1 VLALTF
7 TTKAATE
14 MRERVDQLVGGR
26 ADRAHL
32 STFHSFAGDIV
43 RQHGTHVG
51 LRPDFKLLT
60 LDEDRI
66 EVLEDSIAQTH
77 ADGIPGDRKSLLRLL
92 ERLFADSYDG
102 GGSTPSLAHVPAW
115 LPGLFEAY
123 LANLRDSNRLDFGAL
138 LHVAR
143 HLLATKPGVARAL
156 RLAWTHVCVD
166 EFQDT
171 NRAQYDFLRLLI
183 PEREPNLFVVADDDQ
198 LIYQWNGASPERLQV
213 LERDYGMTVIQLPEN
228 YRCPPAIVALA
239 NSLIQ
244 HNTSRAAGKKP
255 LVATRAT
262 PAADHVWCGS
272 ATSPDAEA
280 SDVASAI
287 KNRNLPPEDC
297 VVLARTAKVLESVV
311 PALEAAG
318 FEAYLPQRKT
328 EFESDAVRWLF
339 NLLRLANG
347 RHDRE
352 LLRRVSVAW
361 GKLMDSTVD
370 AEAIAAASVLV
381 GGDFLRAWCDHV
393 ESLPNGPAAASH
405 LALVRRLLVERLD
418 YLGMIEAFLANPD
431 ELAAGDALVLDE
443 TATWRELH
451 EDILR
456 EYGRDESTLHLYL
469 QEMDLRSKVPGPP
482 PRAVRLLTVH
492 GSKGLEF
499 KHVFLIGMAEDV
511 FPSFQAVKRGA
522 TSGEMEEERRN
533 CFVAITRVQESL
545 TLSWS
550 QSYYGY
556 RKQPSRFLREM
567 GLVP

>member
-1 VLALTF
+1 LTF

-26 ADRAHL
+26 ANRAHL

-43 RQHGTHVG
+43 RQHGTHIG

-66 EVLEDSIAQTH
+66 VVLDEAIAQTH
-77 ADGIPGDRKSLLRLL
+77 AEGIPGDRKSLLRLL
-92 ERLFADSYDG
+92 DRLFADSYDG
-102 GGSTPSLAHVPAW
+102 GTSTPSLAHVPAW
-115 LPGLFEAY
+115 LPEVFDGY

-143 HLLATKPGVARAL
+143 QLLATKPGVARAL

-171 NRAQYDFLRLLI
+171 NRAQYDFLRLLL
-183 PEREPNLFVVADDDQ
+183 PETEPNLFVVADDDQ
-198 LIYQWNGASPERLQV
+198 LIYQWNGASPERLRV
-213 LERDYGMTVIQLPEN
+213 LERDYSMAVIQLPETH
-228 YRCPPAIVALA
+228 RCPPAIVSLA

-244 HNTSRAAGKKP
+244 NNTSRTAGKKP

-262 PAADHVWCGS
+262 PAAQHVWCRS
-272 ATSPDAEA
+272 AASPEAEA
-280 SDVASAI
+280 DDVASAI
-287 KNRNLPPEDC
+287 KDRSLPPEDC
-297 VVLARTAKVLESVV
+297 VVLARTAKILQTVV
-311 PALEAAG
+311 PALEVAG

-328 EFESDAVRWLF
+328 EFESEPIRWLF

-361 GKLMDSTVD
+361 GKLSGSTVD

-393 ESLPNGPAAASH
+393 EGLPSDPAAGSH

-418 YLGMIEAFLANPD
+418 YLGLIEALLAQP
-431 ELAAGDALVLDE
+431 EALAAGDSLVVDE

-451 EDILR
+451 DDILR
-456 EYGRDESTLHLYL
+456 EYGREEATLHLYL
-469 QEMDLRSKVPGPP
+469 QEMDLRSKVPASP

-511 FPSFQAVKRGA
+511 FPLFQAVKRGD
-522 TSGEMEEERRN
+522 TSEEMEEERRS

-556 RKQPSRFLREM
+556 RKHPSRFLHEM
-567 GLVP
+567 ALVK

>member
-1 VLALTF
+1 
-7 TTKAATE
+7 
-14 MRERVDQLVGGR
+14 
-26 ADRAHL
+26 
-32 STFHSFAGDIV
+32 
-43 RQHGTHVG
+43 
-51 LRPDFKLLT
+51 
-60 LDEDRI
+60 
-66 EVLEDSIAQTH
+66 
-77 ADGIPGDRKSLLRLL
+77 
-92 ERLFADSYDG
+92 
-102 GGSTPSLAHVPAW
+102 
-115 LPGLFEAY
+115 
-123 LANLRDSNRLDFGAL
+123 
-138 LHVAR
+138 
-143 HLLATKPGVARAL
+143 
-156 RLAWTHVCVD
+156 VCVD